1 MRALALTLTIAACS
15 PGLHAPP
22 SGPIREA
29 AFVKLGGI
37 DQWIT
42 IRGANRANPILLVV
56 HGGPGD
62 AQSVFPS
69 LYEGY
74 EADFTVV
81 QWDQRGAARTF
92 RANPTAVPEP
102 DRVIG
107 DGVELAQYLARRFA
121 RPIIV
126 VGHSWGS
133 YLAVGMAQRRPDAF
147 AACVGTGQVG
157 TWTENVKAQFDFLLS
172 HARAAGD
179 HETVA
184 KLEEIGTPDPTSAE
198 QYFSWW
204 SIRNPY
210 IAPSDRAL
218 IAKLVAGIKDDPATA
233 ELVGAG
239 MEFSG
244 KALVGA
250 MLAEDLP
257 RTVPRL
263 DVPFIVIQGADDMIT
278 PTSVAASYFAVVQAP
293 SKKMI
298 TIPNAGHFAIV
309 THVAEFR
316 AALLRDVRPF
326 ALRSGT

>member
-1 MRALALTLTIAACS
+1 MRAFVLACAVACS
-15 PGLHAPP
+15 SGLHGPP
-22 SGPIREA
+22 SGPIRDA

-62 AQSVFPS
+62 AQSVVPAA
-69 LYEGY
+69 YEGY

-92 RANPTAVPEP
+92 RVNPTAMPEP
-102 DRVIG
+102 DRVIE
-107 DGVELAQYLARRFA
+107 DGVELARYLARRFA

-133 YLAVGMAQRRPDAF
+133 YL
-147 AACVGTGQVG
+147 GTGQVG
-157 TWTENVKAQFDFLLS
+157 NWTENVQAQFAFLLS

-179 HETVA
+179 RETVA
-184 KLEEIGTPDPTSAE
+184 KLEAIGTPDPTSAE

-204 SIRNPY
+204 SVRNPY
-210 IAPSDRAL
+210 IAPSDLAW
-218 IAKLVAGIKDDPATA
+218 IAKLRASIKDDPATA

-239 MEFSG
+239 MQFSG

-263 DVPFIVIQGADDMIT
+263 AVPFIVIQGADDMIT
-278 PTSVAASYFAVVQAP
+278 PTSVAASYVAVVQAP

-326 ALRSGT
+326 AR